1 MGALTLHGITKRY
14 GPVVAC
20 DGVDLAV
27 ERGEIH
33 GLLGENGAGKSTL
46 MRILFGLETRDAG
59 TILRDGRPV
68 AIGSPREAVALGLG
82 MVHQHFSL
90 IEPLTVWENVVLGD
104 TGPVR
109 RATACREIQTIA
121 QRYGLPVDPLA
132 TAGSLSAGER
142 QRVELIKCLRR
153 DPAVLVLDEPTSV
166 LTGAESA
173 ELFAVLRRVVRAEG
187 RAVVLISHKLAEIA
201 AATDRV
207 TVLRRGRVVFRSA
220 TAGTDVAELARQM
233 VGRDVSLGA
242 EAAALGLLPAAPHP
256 SGAQSEPPALRLTGV
271 VAPGLNGLTLEVRPG
286 EIAGLYGAEGSGQTQ
301 LGDLLCGLTAPDAGT
316 VEVGGAPVDPH
327 RPGALHAAGL
337 GIVPEDRHRAAVVP
351 GLSVAANLVMKDL
364 GPRVFLDR
372 RRLRRRARE
381 LADAYGVVAPSLDAP
396 LSSLSGGNQQ
406 RVVLARELS
415 GDPRVLVV
423 AQPSQGL
430 DVGAAEELYTRLRQ
444 CARDGVAVLL
454 ISTEIEEVLGLADR
468 VLVIAS
474 GRVAGEL
481 RAAEATAERLGLLV
495 GGVAR

>member
-1 MGALTLHGITKRY
+1 MGALTLRGITKRY
-14 GPVVAC
+14 GTVVAC
-20 DGVDLAV
+20 DAVDLDV

-46 MRILFGLETRDAG
+46 MRILLGLETRDAG

-68 AIGSPREAVALGLG
+68 TAGSPREAVALGIG

-90 IEPLTVWENVVLGD
+90 VEPLTVWENVILGD
-104 TGPVR
+104 TGRIR
-109 RATACREIQTIA
+109 RSRACAEIHEMS

-132 TAGSLSAGER
+132 TVASLSAGER

-153 DPAVLVLDEPTSV
+153 DPAVLILDEPTSV
-166 LTGAESA
+166 LTRAESA
-173 ELFAVLRRVVRAEG
+173 ELFAVLRRVVRSEG
-187 RAVVLISHKLAEIA
+187 RAVVLISHKLAEIT

-207 TVLRRGRVVFRSA
+207 TVLRHGRVVFRSA
-220 TAGTDVAELARQM
+220 TAATDVAELARQM
-233 VGRDVSLGA
+233 VGREVAD
-242 EAAALGLLPAAPHP
+242 AAALGLIPAAPHVP
-256 SGAQSEPPALRLTGV
+256 EKAQGDPALRIRGLT
-271 VAPGLNGLTLEVRPG
+271 APGLTGIDLEVRPG
-286 EIAGLYGAEGSGQTQ
+286 EIAGLYGAEGNGQAQ
-301 LGDLLCGLTAPDAGT
+301 IGDVLCGLVTPDAGT
-316 VEVGGAPVDPH
+316 VEVGGVPVDL
-327 RPGALHAAGL
+327 RTPGALHTAGL

-351 GLSVAANLVMKDL
+351 AMSVAANLTMKDL
-364 GPRVFLDR
+364 GTRVWLDR

-381 LADAYGVVAPSLDAP
+381 LAAEFGVVATSLDAP

-415 GDPRVLVV
+415 GDPRVLVL
-423 AQPSQGL
+423 AQPTQGL
-430 DVGAAEELYTRLRQ
+430 DVGAAEDLHERLRR
-444 CARDGVAVLL
+444 CAHDGMAVLL

-481 RAAEATAERLGLLV
+481 HAAEATPEQLGMLV
-495 GGVAR
+495 GGGAG